1 MTVSEFSEED
11 QKKYKKLAKANDLGI
26 KLVFKKRYL
35 LENKAYVPEDNEQDM
50 SEGEG
55 GSGEDGMSD
64 NGEEEKGRTTS
75 SRSKSRGA
83 TPANA
88 ANAKKAA
95 ASKAA
100 ELDTWYL
107 VCDSKKD
114 QEDCL
119 EALIISAKALN
130 ARYVQ
135 DPKNEVAQRILA
147 KKQQKNLSRS
157 RVLDQDEEDSQSNH
171 HLDNND
177 HLIQKK
183 GVVSPAKP
191 LKKGG
196 EKSAQQIPMF
206 KNQKAAPQRE
216 SRSDSNFSDLNQ
228 VLQ

>member
-1 MTVSEFSEED
+1 
-11 QKKYKKLAKANDLGI
+11 
-26 KLVFKKRYL
+26 
-35 LENKAYVPEDNEQDM
+35 M
-50 SEGEG
+50 SDGEAA
-55 GSGEDGMSD
+55 SDEDGISD

-75 SRSKSRGA
+75 NRSKSRGA

-135 DPKNEVAQRILA
+135 DPKNEVA
-147 KKQQKNLSRS
+147 
-157 RVLDQDEEDSQSNH
+157 
-171 HLDNND
+171 
-177 HLIQKK
+177 
-183 GVVSPAKP
+183 
-191 LKKGG
+191 
-196 EKSAQQIPMF
+196 
-206 KNQKAAPQRE
+206 
-216 SRSDSNFSDLNQ
+216 
-228 VLQ
+228 

>member
-35 LENKAYVPEDNEQDM
+35 LENKAYVPEDNELLDM

-55 GSGEDGMSD
+55 ASGEDGVSD

-130 ARYVQ
+130 SRYVQ

-147 KKQQKNLSRS
+147 KKQQQKNLSRS
-157 RVLDQDEEDSQSNH
+157 RVDEEDSQSNH
-171 HLDNND
+171 HQDNND
-177 HLIQKK
+177 NLIQKK
-183 GVVSPAKP
+183 GVSSPAKP
-191 LKKGG
+191 LKKG
-196 EKSAQQIPMF
+196 A
-206 KNQKAAPQRE
+206 
-216 SRSDSNFSDLNQ
+216 
-228 VLQ
+228 

>member
-1 MTVSEFSEED
+1 MSEFSKED

-35 LENKAYVPEDNEQDM
+35 LENKACVPEDNEQDM
-50 SEGEG
+50 SDEEGA
-55 GSGEDGMSD
+55 SGEDGVSD
-64 NGEEEKGRTTS
+64 NGEKEKGRTTS

-88 ANAKKAA
+88 AYAKKAA

-157 RVLDQDEEDSQSNH
+157 RILDQDEEESQSNL
-171 HLDNND
+171 HLENEN
-177 HLIQKK
+177 LIQKK
-183 GVVSPAKP
+183 GFSSPAKP
-191 LKKGG
+191 LKKG
-196 EKSAQQIPMF
+196 AQQIPMF